1 MFKTM
6 DGVSVYDKQDVDTLV
21 QPIEA
26 NATEAKELAN
36 NVMSRKLDKSEANIA
51 FSEDRARLAALETE
65 KATKAELQTLVSEA
79 INAAIQTKL
88 NAIMSDINHIVDNA
102 IDDELENY
110 DNKSDVTSKI
120 TNAIQTALQSYD
132 TAELAAS
139 KVTNAIQTALQNYD
153 TSSVVNSKIS
163 TATNGMA
170 TQAYVNNAIAAIP
183 ATAEATSADVTAIV
197 NQYF

>member
-26 NATEAKELAN
+26 NATEAKQIATTID
-36 NVMSRKLDKSEANIA
+36 SRKLDKSEANIA
-51 FSEDRARLAALETE
+51 FSEDRARLTALETE
-65 KATKAELQTLVSEA
+65 KATKSELQTLVAEA
-79 INAAIQTKL
+79 INTAIQAKL
-88 NAIMSDINHIVDNA
+88 NAIVSDINHIVDNA

-120 TNAIQTALQSYD
+120 ANAIQTALQSYD
-132 TAELAAS
+132 TAELATS
-139 KVTNAIQTALQNYD
+139 KVTNAIQTALQSYD
-153 TSSVVNSKIS
+153 TSSVVDNKIAS
-163 TATNGMA
+163 
-170 TQAYVNNAIAAIP
+170 AIAAIP
-183 ATAEATSADVTAIV
+183 VPAEATAADVTAIV